1 MHILITAILCVFL
14 FFIWLRLDLKV
25 VRFIIK
31 HSHLCTPSTTRCLHL
46 LSRCGLIAIQVSGL
60 LLDQGEQELIMASR
74 TRCKRTKPY
83 KTLPQTLTTSH
94 EQDVFAIL
102 LAAHH
107 PSLNLLGITTVH
119 GNSSL
124 ANTTANAGSVLE
136 AIGRPDIPVYP
147 GSKKPF
153 SRVAVHAPDIHG
165 RYISMT
171 MVRMNSF

>member
-1 MHILITAILCVFL
+1 MG
-14 FFIWLRLDLKV
+14 
-25 VRFIIK
+25 
-31 HSHLCTPSTTRCLHL
+31 
-46 LSRCGLIAIQVSGL
+46 SRQSG
-60 LLDQGEQELIMASR
+60 QGERKLIEAFR
-74 TRCKRTKPY
+74 TRCKRPDTRQRRI
-83 KTLPQTLTTSH
+83 PQVLIINH

-153 SRVAVHAPDIHG
+153 SRGAVHAPDIHG
-165 RYISMT
+165 RYISVTGPIEQLLTRFLFAQDILVSMAQT
-171 MVRMNSF
+171 SYLKQVSHLF